1 MPRLSSSAPTFR
13 LIFTAIAW
21 LATTRAFADDAIST
35 ALARPIIGPKQTLA
49 EAADYCELAIPQIPM
64 MKSVAQWEA
73 EAKRIREESLR
84 RVLFRG
90 EAETW
95 RNAKAQVQW
104 LDTIEGGPGYRIKKL
119 RYEAVPGLWIP
130 ALLYEPKTMAGK
142 VPVVLNVNGHDK
154 DGKAAGYK
162 QAICINQVKRG
173 MIVLNTEWF
182 GMGQFVGGDF
192 RHDLINHIDLCGT
205 SGIATHYLAMTRAI
219 DVLLS
224 HENADPARVA
234 MTGLSGGGWQTIFAS
249 AFDTRITLANPVAG
263 YSSFRTRCRHSSDL
277 GDAEQTPC
285 DLATVTDYA
294 GMTALLAPRAAL
306 LTFNAADDCCF
317 AAGHALPPLL
327 QAAQPIYSLYG
338 KDALIRTH
346 INSDPGTH
354 NYLVDNR
361 QAFYQMVGD
370 TFFKDDRQFSPQE
383 IPSDSEVKSSGALEV
398 PLPKE
403 NASLH
408 SLALEL
414 SKSLP
419 RPAKTPTDMESAK
432 VWRADRSAKLR
443 EIVRAPRYDV
453 RATKVADSEKDGIV
467 ATSWRLQLGDW
478 SVPVVE
484 VTKGT
489 KDATTLL
496 VQDSGRTRSGDEVRR
511 LLDQGR
517 RVLVVD
523 PLSIG
528 ESQIADHAYLYSLL
542 LESVGARCLGI
553 EAEQLAT
560 VARWAKSS
568 DPSTKL
574 TIRAI
579 GPRTST
585 MALVAAGLED
595 AAIDR
600 VELSRPQGSL
610 KELLED
616 RTPYEHSPELF
627 CFGLLREFD
636 IAQLAS
642 LVAPRPLTITQAGER
657 ARKELASL
665 KGLYRTWGVDWEPF
679 Q

>member
-1 MPRLSSSAPTFR
+1 MPRRSTILPALPLFFLT
-13 LIFTAIAW
+13 TAW
-21 LATTRAFADDAIST
+21 LAPHAFAEDAIST
-35 ALARPIIGPKQTLA
+35 ALTRPIIGPKQTLA
-49 EAADYCELAIPQIPM
+49 EAADYCELAIPRTPSV
-64 MKSVAQWEA
+64 KSVGQWEL
-73 EAKRIREESLR
+73 EAKRLREESLR
-84 RVLFRG
+84 RVIFRG
-90 EAETW
+90 EADAW
-95 RNAKAQVQW
+95 RRSKLQVQW
-104 LDTIEGGPGYRIKKL
+104 LDTVEGGPGYRIKKL

-130 ALLYEPKTMAGK
+130 ALLYEPTSLSGK

-154 DGKAAGYK
+154 EGKSADYK
-162 QAICINQVKRG
+162 QVICINQAKRG
-173 MIVLNTEWF
+173 MLVLNTEWF
-182 GMGQFVGGDF
+182 GMGQFGGGDY

-224 HENADPARVA
+224 HENADPGRVA

-249 AFDTRITLANPVAG
+249 AFDTRITLTNPVAG

-277 GDAEQTPC
+277 GDSEQTPC

-306 LTFNAADDCCF
+306 LTFNAEDNCCF

-327 QAAQPIYSLYG
+327 QAAQPIFSLYG
-338 KDALIRTH
+338 KDAQLRTH

-370 TFFKDDRQFSPQE
+370 NFYKDDRQFNPQE
-383 IPSDSEVKSSGALEV
+383 IPSDSEVKASSVLDV

-408 SLALEL
+408 SLAIEL
-414 SKSLP
+414 SRSLP
-419 RPAKTPTDMESAK
+419 LQIKMPTGVESAK
-432 VWRADRSAKLR
+432 TWRADRAAKLR

-453 RATKVADSEKDGIV
+453 RATKVGESDKDGV
-467 ATSWRLQLGDW
+467 LATSWRLQLGDW

-484 VTKGT
+484 FTKGT

-496 VQDSGRTRSGDEVRR
+496 VNDGGRARTVDEVRG

-517 RVLVVD
+517 RVVVVD
-523 PLSIG
+523 PFSIG
-528 ESQIADHAYLYSLL
+528 EAQVADHAYLYSML
-542 LESVGARCLGI
+542 LESVGSRCLGI

-568 DPSTKL
+568 NPSTKL
-574 TIRAI
+574 TLRAI
-579 GPRTST
+579 GPRTSC

-595 AAIDR
+595 LAIDR
-600 VELSRPQGSL
+600 VELSRPSGSL

-616 RTPYEHSPELF
+616 KTPYEHSPELF
-627 CFGLLREFD
+627 CFGLLRDFD
-636 IAQLAS
+636 VAQLAA
-642 LVAPRPLTITQAGER
+642 LIAPRPLTISQPSER
-657 ARKELASL
+657 ARKEMVNL
-665 KGLYRTWGVDWEPF
+665 KAMYQTWGVDWDPF